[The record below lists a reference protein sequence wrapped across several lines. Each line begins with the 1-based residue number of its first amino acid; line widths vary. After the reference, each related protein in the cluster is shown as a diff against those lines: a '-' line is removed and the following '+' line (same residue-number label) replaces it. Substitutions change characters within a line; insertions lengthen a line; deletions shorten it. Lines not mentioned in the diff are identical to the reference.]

1 MSGSTVGNLLT
12 RAQLPSTVGGVR
24 TAKDE
29 LVAAWNE
36 ALKAE
41 GGDPAGK
48 PISSAEAQLFKDL
61 VSAPMT
67 AAAKRFLTNEI
78 LPKLAVLT
86 AGDTPVIGGTAPMT
100 AAGVAKPVFVN
111 ADGWAVAQSNL
122 AGTPA
127 TAQAEEGL
135 YRLALHVSQT
145 GQLGQRLAPLDAL
158 PLATR
163 AKLAD
168 NAIAMAKKSL
178 GAASTTLDGLSV
190 NKTAQLRSSAFTVLW
205 NLAASL
211 PSSGPTSQLQ
221 ARIHGELV
229 KLTEAEPQKFLAR
242 HFARMLDRSEY
253 QKNLTVDQKADTKEV
268 FVAEHPQ
275 KFDVKNLL
283 DAQGFVSWEHACGE
297 GEGFYKSFCLNLPKQ
312 SLSGAKFEKKSSG
325 YGYTDFELKFS
336 PARGTNGEVK
346 GVRIRVREFSDDMY
360 ASVGQKKGFSYGG
373 HSNIGE
379 NQEASMIK
387 ALAQGLKANQPQL
400 AMFDLCAGVDN
411 LDDALENLGDLEV
424 LTTFGS
430 SYFWKGQL
438 KDETGA
444 TFDGVRESEGM
455 KTLMAVF
462 EGLTRGEDY
471 EKMRTRV
478 SSEIYNYQ
486 HMRNPNVIFPT
497 YGDYREVRW
506 MHLDGDGDG
515 RMDAN
520 DLLYQ
525 FGLKKLTFDP
535 NKEYL
540 LKDSGAI
547 DELSGEAPKNAILD
561 LNVATHY
568 NSITLGSKVEH
579 NFSSAGWF
587 ESKDPAELVR
597 FTPGTNHDGKKMVEV
612 SVNSGLAH
620 VSREALEALTQY
632 SAIVQ
637 LADQGQIS
645 GLSETDRKLMGLTFA
660 AFRLNSDGQGRL
672 NDQRIWKQ
680 LLETLRLPWDMPYGA
695 LTTLLDAEHHD
706 YAGNMDI
713 VNKYKATLPAA
724 LLEALKT
731 PGVGR
736 PGVGVPSSPAA
747 PLVG

>member
-12 RAQLPSTVGGVR
+12 RAQLPNTVGGVR

-29 LVAAWNE
+29 LVAAWTE
-36 ALKAE
+36 AQRAE

-48 PISSAEAQLFKDL
+48 PITASEAQLFKDL
-61 VSAPMT
+61 VSKPMT
-67 AAAKRFLTNEI
+67 AAAKRFLVNEI
-78 LPKLAVLT
+78 LPKLASMT
-86 AGDTPVIGGTAPMT
+86 AGDTPTTGANTPMMPAGT
-100 AAGVAKPVFVN
+100 AKPVFVN
-111 ADGWAVAQSNL
+111 ADGWAVAQADLN
-122 AGTPA
+122 GTPA
-127 TAQAEEGL
+127 TNQAEEGL
-135 YRLALHVSQT
+135 YRLALHISQS
-145 GQLGQRLAPLDAL
+145 GQTGQRLAALDAV

-168 NAIAMAKKSL
+168 NAIALAKKSL
-178 GAASTTLDGLSV
+178 GATTGTVDNLSQ

-205 NLAASL
+205 NLAAAL

-229 KLTEAEPQKFLAR
+229 KMTEAEPQKFLAR
-242 HFARMLDRSEY
+242 HMARMLDRSEY
-253 QKNLTVDQKADTKEV
+253 QKNLTADQKADTKEV
-268 FVAEHPQ
+268 FEAKHPQ

-283 DAQGFVSWEHACGE
+283 DAQGFISWEHACGE
-297 GEGFYKSFCLNLPKQ
+297 GEGFYKSFVQNLPKQ

-325 YGYTDFELKFS
+325 FGYTDFELKFT
-336 PARGTNGEVK
+336 PPRGEGGQVK
-346 GVRIRVREFSDDMY
+346 GVKIRVREFNDDMY
-360 ASVGQKKGFSYGG
+360 SSVGQKKGFSYGG

-379 NQEASMIK
+379 NQENSMIK

-400 AMFDLCAGVDN
+400 AMLDLCAGIDN

-438 KDETGA
+438 KDDATGA
-444 TFDGVRESEGM
+444 TFEGVRESEGM

-462 EGLTRGEDY
+462 ESLSREENY

-478 SSEIYNYQ
+478 SNEIYNYQ

-535 NKEYL
+535 NKEFL
-540 LKDSGAI
+540 LKDSGPL
-547 DELSGEAPKNAILD
+547 DELSGESPKNAILD

-568 NSITLGSKVEH
+568 NTVTEGSKVEH

-587 ESKDPAELVR
+587 ASNNPVDLVR
-597 FTPGTNHDGKKMVEV
+597 FTPGTNHDGKKMIEV
-612 SVNSGLAH
+612 SFNGGLAH

-637 LADQGQIS
+637 LADQGQIG
-645 GLSETDRKLMGLTFA
+645 GLS
-660 AFRLNSDGQGRL
+660 
-672 NDQRIWKQ
+672 
-680 LLETLRLPWDMPYGA
+680 
-695 LTTLLDAEHHD
+695 
-706 YAGNMDI
+706 
-713 VNKYKATLPAA
+713 
-724 LLEALKT
+724 
-731 PGVGR
+731 
-736 PGVGVPSSPAA
+736 
-747 PLVG
+747 